1 MSETI
6 HELAEM
12 FISAGN
18 NVVYESA
25 EEIGYLIKDALEVT
39 EIHTSDTSDG
49 LPVNECGHTYEA
61 SSYHGPVRR
70 TYTGLF
76 CPDCGARIE
85 APGKTRP
92 FKLKPHQR

>member
-1 MSETI
+1 MDEGTEVPEVRGDAVSPE
-6 HELAEM
+6 
-12 FISAGN
+12 ISASG
-18 NVVYESA
+18 A
-25 EEIGYLIKDALEVT
+25 
-39 EIHTSDTSDG
+39 SDG

-70 TYTGLF
+70 AYTGLF